1 MARRLRIDLADL
13 ELAFESSDAECSYY
27 LDLDSGEVLFVTDE
41 MRSAFEELSEAAEI
55 RDIEFTE
62 ALAESGLA
70 DWMKDAVAQ
79 VAVVEERFGT
89 TVIDVP
95 TDESS
100 AAFRDMEAFAASVG
114 DVRIQARLIGAL
126 SGGRPFRRFKDAIA
140 TYEREEQRWFAFRDE
155 RLRKRVLDW
164 LADEDI
170 ELIEASS

>member
-1 MARRLRIDLADL
+1 MPSGIIVSKAAIIWIKASRYSFMARRLRIDLADL

-114 DVRIQARLIGAL
+114 DVQDTSTAHWC
-126 SGGRPFRRFKDAIA
+126 SFRR
-140 TYEREEQRWFAFRDE
+140 TSLSPVQGCHRH
-155 RLRKRVLDW
+155 V
-164 LADEDI
+164 
-170 ELIEASS
+170 